1 MLGNPDHPVGG
12 LSVRRPQGVELRPLG
27 REDFALAL
35 AMVRELYSLPDSDT
49 SPHRT
54 AYEAYVNDPDAAPFL
69 AIADG
74 EPAGLILFRFR
85 RRLNRATFE
94 GWVSDLYVREPFRGR
109 GIGRMLLSAV
119 VEEWRLRQGHAIVLE
134 VGDDRTAARQL
145 YATAGFHEA
154 GRLWEMVPL
163 RGAPAPVDAAVL
175 RPVEPRDAEAVT
187 RLLAELGRPV
197 PAPEREAAVHRTFVA
212 QINRRD
218 QLASIAEVDGV
229 PAGVVVA
236 ELRPVEAPPGRHE
249 NEDVIV
255 LASTNDD
262 RAQQR
267 PELDL
272 LELRALLGAVGW
284 PRPND
289 ARVEPRRTHRLR
301 GRRLVRHVANRR
313 SSAYPEPT
321 SSNPAARSSPAAAS
335 RLTGAVTLAP

>member
-27 REDFALAL
+27 RDDFALAL

-49 SPHRT
+49 SPHRA

-134 VGDDRTAARQL
+134 VGDDRTAASQL

-218 QLASIAEVDGV
+218 QLAFIAEVDGV

-236 ELRPVEAPPGRHE
+236 ELRRPFSMLQPQLWISDLVVTEPARGRGIGRQLLAAALERAAEAPAYG
-249 NEDVIV
+249 
-255 LASTNDD
+255 ASVTAPTT
-262 RAQQR
+262 REAAAG
-267 PELDL
+267 L
-272 LELRALLGAVGW
+272 LRAAGFDEVGSGYAL
-284 PRPND
+284 D
-289 ARVEPRRTHRLR
+289 RR
-301 GRRLVRHVANRR
+301 
-313 SSAYPEPT
+313 
-321 SSNPAARSSPAAAS
+321 
-335 RLTGAVTLAP
+335 

>member
-1 MLGNPDHPVGG
+1 MLGNPDHPIGG

-35 AMVRELYSLPDSDT
+35 AMGRELYSLPDSDT
-49 SPHRT
+49 SPHRA

-175 RPVEPRDAEAVT
+175 RPVEPRDAEAVP
-187 RLLAELGRPV
+187 RLLAALGRPV

-236 ELRPVEAPPGRHE
+236 ELRRPFYMLQPQLWIGDLVVTEPARGRGIGRQLLAAALERAAEAPAYG
-249 NEDVIV
+249 
-255 LASTNDD
+255 ASVTAPAS
-262 RAQQR
+262 REAAAG
-267 PELDL
+267 L
-272 LELRALLGAVGW
+272 LRAAGFDEVGSGYAL
-284 PRPND
+284 D
-289 ARVEPRRTHRLR
+289 RR
-301 GRRLVRHVANRR
+301 
-313 SSAYPEPT
+313 
-321 SSNPAARSSPAAAS
+321 
-335 RLTGAVTLAP
+335 

>member
-1 MLGNPDHPVGG
+1 MLGNPDHPIGG

-27 REDFALAL
+27 RDDFALAL

-49 SPHRT
+49 SPHRA

-236 ELRPVEAPPGRHE
+236 ELRRPFYMLQPQLWIGDLVVTEPARGRGIGRQLLAAAVERAAEAAAYGASVTAPVSREAAAG
-249 NEDVIV
+249 
-255 LASTNDD
+255 L
-262 RAQQR
+262 
-267 PELDL
+267 
-272 LELRALLGAVGW
+272 LRAAGFDEVGSGYAL
-284 PRPND
+284 D
-289 ARVEPRRTHRLR
+289 RR
-301 GRRLVRHVANRR
+301 
-313 SSAYPEPT
+313 
-321 SSNPAARSSPAAAS
+321 
-335 RLTGAVTLAP
+335 

>member
-27 REDFALAL
+27 RDDFALAL

-49 SPHRT
+49 SPHRA

-236 ELRPVEAPPGRHE
+236 ELRRPFSMLQPQLWISDLVVTEPARGRGIGRQLLAAALERAAETPAYGASVTAPTTREAAAG
-249 NEDVIV
+249 
-255 LASTNDD
+255 L
-262 RAQQR
+262 
-267 PELDL
+267 
-272 LELRALLGAVGW
+272 LRAAGFDEVGSGYAL
-284 PRPND
+284 D
-289 ARVEPRRTHRLR
+289 RR
-301 GRRLVRHVANRR
+301 
-313 SSAYPEPT
+313 
-321 SSNPAARSSPAAAS
+321 
-335 RLTGAVTLAP
+335 

>member
-27 REDFALAL
+27 RDDFALAL

-49 SPHRT
+49 SPHRA

-197 PAPEREAAVHRTFVA
+197 PAPEREPAVHRTFAA
-212 QINRRD
+212 QVGRPD
-218 QLASIAEVDGV
+218 QLMRIAEADGV

-236 ELRPVEAPPGRHE
+236 ELRRPFYMLQPQLWISDLVVTEPARGRGIGRQLLAAALERAAEAPAYG
-249 NEDVIV
+249 
-255 LASTNDD
+255 ASVTAHAS
-262 RAQQR
+262 REAAAG
-267 PELDL
+267 L
-272 LELRALLGAVGW
+272 LRAAGFDELGSGYAL
-284 PRPND
+284 D
-289 ARVEPRRTHRLR
+289 RR
-301 GRRLVRHVANRR
+301 
-313 SSAYPEPT
+313 
-321 SSNPAARSSPAAAS
+321 
-335 RLTGAVTLAP
+335 

>member
-27 REDFALAL
+27 RDDFALAL

-49 SPHRT
+49 SPHRA

-163 RGAPAPVDAAVL
+163 RGAPAPVGAAVL

-236 ELRPVEAPPGRHE
+236 ELRRPFSMLQPQLWISDLVVTEPARGRGIGRQLLAAALERAAEAPVYG
-249 NEDVIV
+249 
-255 LASTNDD
+255 ASVTAPTS
-262 RAQQR
+262 REAAAG
-267 PELDL
+267 L
-272 LELRALLGAVGW
+272 LRAAGFDEVGSGYAL
-284 PRPND
+284 D
-289 ARVEPRRTHRLR
+289 RR
-301 GRRLVRHVANRR
+301 
-313 SSAYPEPT
+313 
-321 SSNPAARSSPAAAS
+321 
-335 RLTGAVTLAP
+335 